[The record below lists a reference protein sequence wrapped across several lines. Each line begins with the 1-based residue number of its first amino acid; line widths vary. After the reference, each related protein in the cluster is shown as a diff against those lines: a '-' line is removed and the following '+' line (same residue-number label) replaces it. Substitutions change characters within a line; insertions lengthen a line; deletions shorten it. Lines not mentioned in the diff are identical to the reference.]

1 MTQAAYAI
9 TLAAALLLSPTTV
22 CAGQG
27 RASATAG
34 VPQRISPQSERLR
47 DFLEQATAPRHGY
60 LGAVSVVSLDGKPP
74 DVAAFGYR
82 DLARQD
88 RMRPDAIFRIYSMTK
103 PITSVAAL
111 MLVEEGKLSLDAPV
125 SRYLPEFAGLRRCFA
140 PFSKGAVGDL
150 PFAASGRKVDP
161 PLSPFCEGEG
171 KAGEPRDPE
180 NAGPTIRNLLTHT
193 AGFATDAAEHPQA
206 AHLLQ
211 QAAPDQASDLADYAR
226 RVAQAPLAEAPGTHF
241 HYDGVNTQVL
251 ARVVEVVG
259 GQPFGEFLQQRIFT
273 PLRMK
278 DTGFEVP
285 QAQRDRVVDLTTMG
299 DDGKLVLAD
308 TESARHPGVRLNRY
322 DNGAGGLYS
331 TAADYLRFARMLANG
346 GELDGTR
353 LLSNAT
359 VDLMMRDQLAGFDPP
374 PAGPAPGEGFGL
386 GGYVVT
392 DVEKRGRL
400 GSVGQFGWSGAA
412 STYFTI
418 DRRRGLVAILLAQH
432 LPRDG
437 ANELP
442 RLSVPFFNLVYQTL
456 P

>member
-1 MTQAAYAI
+1 MTPAAYAI
-9 TLAAALLLSPTTV
+9 TLAAALLLPPTTV
-22 CAGQG
+22 CAGAG
-27 RASATAG
+27 RAPARAGTAEQVSPQPERLDRFLEKATAT
-34 VPQRISPQSERLR
+34 Q
-47 DFLEQATAPRHGY
+47 HGY
-60 LGAVSVVSLDGKPP
+60 LGAVSVVSLDGKAPE
-74 DVAAFGYR
+74 VAAYGYR
-82 DLARQD
+82 DLARRD

-140 PFSKGAVGDL
+140 PFSKGATGDL
-150 PFAASGRKVDP
+150 PFAASGRKANP
-161 PLSPFCEGEG
+161 PQSPFCEGGG
-171 KAGEPRDPE
+171 KAGEPRHPE

-193 AGFATDAAEHPQA
+193 AGFATVAVEHSQA

-285 QAQRDRVVDLTTMG
+285 QARRNRVVDLTAMD

-353 LLSNAT
+353 LLSNRT

-374 PAGPAPGEGFGL
+374 LVGPAPGEGFGL

-392 DVEKRGRL
+392 DVAKRGRS
-400 GSVGQFGWSGAA
+400 GSEGQFGWSGAA

-418 DRRRGLVAILLAQH
+418 DRKRGLVAILLAQH
-432 LPRDG
+432 LPHDG

>member
-1 MTQAAYAI
+1 
-9 TLAAALLLSPTTV
+9 
-22 CAGQG
+22 
-27 RASATAG
+27 
-34 VPQRISPQSERLR
+34 
-47 DFLEQATAPRHGY
+47 
-60 LGAVSVVSLDGKPP
+60 
-74 DVAAFGYR
+74 
-82 DLARQD
+82 
-88 RMRPDAIFRIYSMTK
+88 MTK

-140 PFSKGAVGDL
+140 PLTSHAAVEKRLAKGTTGDL
-150 PFAASGRKVDP
+150 LFAAPGRKANP
-161 PLSPFCEGEG
+161 PQSPFCEGG
-171 KAGEPRDPE
+171 GRTGEAQGRED
-180 NAGPTIRNLLTHT
+180 AGPTIRNLLTHT
-193 AGFATDAAEHPQA
+193 AGFATAAAEHPQA
-206 AHLLQ
+206 ARLLEQ
-211 QAAPDQASDLADYAR
+211 SAPDQASDLADYAR
-226 RVAQAPLAEAPGTHF
+226 RAAQAPLAEAPGTHF

-251 ARVVEVVG
+251 ARVVEAVS
-259 GQPFGEFLQQRIFT
+259 GQPFGEFLQRRVLE

-285 QAQRDRVVDLTTMG
+285 KAQRNRIVDLTTMG

-353 LLSNAT
+353 LLSRKTA
-359 VDLMMRDQLAGFDPP
+359 DLMMRDQLAGFDPP
-374 PAGPAPGEGFGL
+374 LAGPAPGEGFGL

-392 DVEKRGRL
+392 DVAKRGRS
-400 GSVGQFGWSGAA
+400 GSEGQFGWSGAA

-418 DRRRGLVAILLAQH
+418 DRKRGLVAILLAQH

>member
-1 MTQAAYAI
+1 M
-9 TLAAALLLSPTTV
+9 TLAAALLLSPTSG
-22 CAGQG
+22 CAG
-27 RASATAG
+27 TAPPSG
-34 VPQRISPQSERLR
+34 TPKAPQSVPIQSERLHR
-47 DFLEQATAPRHGY
+47 FLEQATATRHGY
-60 LGAVSVVSLDGKPP
+60 LGAVSVVSLDGKASE
-74 DVAAFGYR
+74 VAAYGHR
-82 DLARQD
+82 DLARRE
-88 RMRPDAIFRIYSMTK
+88 RMRPDAIFRLYSMTK

-111 MLVEEGKLSLDAPV
+111 MLVEEDKLSLDAPV
-125 SRYLPEFAGLRRCFA
+125 SRYLPEFAALRCLCDEG
-140 PFSKGAVGDL
+140 PDAV
-150 PFAASGRKVDP
+150 VP
-161 PLSPFCEGEG
+161 P
-171 KAGEPRDPE
+171 RM
-180 NAGPTIRNLLTHT
+180 PTIRNLLTHT
-193 AGFATDAAEHPQA
+193 AGFATDATEHRQA
-206 AHLLQ
+206 AHLLE
-211 QAAPDQASDLADYAR
+211 QAAPDRANDLADYAR

-251 ARVVEVVG
+251 ARVIEVVG
-259 GQPFGEFLQQRIFT
+259 GQPFGEFLRRRVLV

-285 QAQRDRVVDLTTMG
+285 QAQRGRIADLTAMDAAG
-299 DDGKLVLAD
+299 VLVLAD
-308 TESARHPGVRLNRY
+308 TDSARHPGVRLNRY

-353 LLSNAT
+353 LLSPGT
-359 VDLMMRDQLAGFDPP
+359 VELMMRDQLAGFDPP
-374 PAGPAPGEGFGL
+374 LTGPAPGEGFGL

-392 DVEKRGRL
+392 DVAKRGRL
-400 GSVGQFGWSGAA
+400 GSEGQFGWSGSA

-418 DRRRGLVAILLAQH
+418 DRKRGLVAILLAQH